1 MPEKKPRKRSESL
14 AIENV
19 KRIADVLRSERNDS
33 LALAQLKRQESD
45 TLREQLLRTK
55 SVLNQ
60 IKSSLDGEVLDQA
73 EKCLNEIDETLS
85 NSN

>member
-1 MPEKKPRKRSESL
+1 MPEKKPRKRAESL

-19 KRIADVLRSERNDS
+19 KRIADVLRSERNDA

-45 TLREQLLRTK
+45 MLREQLVRIK
-55 SVLNQ
+55 SVLNKIQ
-60 IKSSLDGEVLDQA
+60 SSLDGEVLDQA

-85 NSN
+85 NSD

>member
-45 TLREQLLRTK
+45 TLRKQLLRTK

-85 NSN
+85 NSD